1 MEIKGSFYFKQIL
14 EYAYKDF
21 LSCFRHSDGILL
33 LYRIFSLLSV
43 CFSIRE
49 KYDKKTEDNDDF
61 RGLKRFYNIIKHN
74 YSMDEI
80 IKDMIVPNNEEI
92 VEPVFMPIQS
102 LTYKTSKNKED
113 SYYETYV
120 QGKKIKD
127 LMDTLYSDT
136 KLLFNK

>member
-1 MEIKGSFYFKQIL
+1 
-14 EYAYKDF
+14 
-21 LSCFRHSDGILL
+21 
-33 LYRIFSLLSV
+33 
-43 CFSIRE
+43 
-49 KYDKKTEDNDDF
+49 
-61 RGLKRFYNIIKHN
+61 
-74 YSMDEI
+74 MDEI